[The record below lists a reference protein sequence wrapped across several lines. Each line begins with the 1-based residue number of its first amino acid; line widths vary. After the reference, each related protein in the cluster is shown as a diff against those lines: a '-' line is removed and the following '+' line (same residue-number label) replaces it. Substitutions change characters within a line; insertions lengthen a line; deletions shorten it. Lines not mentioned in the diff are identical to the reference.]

1 MLANI
6 ASQYATIIGMIKVLV
21 VEDKE
26 IIRRAIVDEL
36 VLDKF
41 GVSEAADGEEAL
53 AKVISEKPDIIIL
66 DILLPK
72 MNGLDVFKKIRSNPK
87 IADTKV
93 VMLTN
98 IEADD
103 KMIKEIVSLNPCF
116 YLNKASLSL
125 SELPDRINAC
135 FNNQA

>member
-1 MLANI
+1 M
-6 ASQYATIIGMIKVLV
+6 GMIKVLV

-41 GVSEAADGEEAL
+41 GVSEAADGEVAL
-53 AKVISEKPDIIIL
+53 AKVISERPDIVIL
-66 DILLPK
+66 DIILPK

-116 YLNKASLSL
+116 YLNKASFHLG
-125 SELPDRINAC
+125 ELPDKIKAC
-135 FNNQA
+135 FDG